1 MVIVPGQST
10 RSLIGTFLLYLIH
23 PIRWLMRSIMPP
35 MGVICLILLVAI
47 ALLFSNSFVATGKN
61 AAEVIVIKSPGC
73 TKCAAAERTLDK
85 IGQTVPMNVT
95 GHYYYSDEG
104 HRIIKQYNAKDV
116 PAIIIGTRA
125 INYRDYDGDNSK
137 LELLIHAALANQSS
151 DFQPAIS
158 LPSNESRNMS
168 NKNGPGMSGL
178 DLQKLSI
185 YTISAV
191 LGAGLVAGFNPC
203 LLGILVFL
211 AASILSTSG
220 KRRELVM
227 MVVFFSLGIFTMY
240 FLFGLGMQQL
250 LQSEAIASAFR
261 YILTALLLA
270 AGLSQVLDAVR
281 LNQGK
286 PSLFRTDW
294 ALKYFQAGVDKRRFS
309 SYFLI
314 GALFSLV
321 KAPCVGAIY
330 LAILDLISSRSYF
343 DGAAYLFFFNL
354 GVILPLI
361 VLGSILALGM
371 SPEQVDSFR
380 KDHRVGMR
388 LFTGLMLLALVPL
401 IYWELI

>member
-1 MVIVPGQST
+1 
-10 RSLIGTFLLYLIH
+10 
-23 PIRWLMRSIMPP
+23 MRSILPP
-35 MGVICLILLVAI
+35 MGVICLILLVAT
-47 ALLFSNSFVATGKN
+47 ALLFSNSFVASGKD
-61 AAEVIVIKSPGC
+61 AAEVIIIKSPGC
-73 TKCAAAERTLDK
+73 TKCAAADRTLDK
-85 IGQTVPMNVT
+85 IGQTVPLNVT
-95 GHYYYSDEG
+95 GYYYYSDEG
-104 HRIIKQYNAKDV
+104 HRVIKQYNAKDV
-116 PAIIIGTRA
+116 PAIIIGTRV
-125 INYRDYDGDNSK
+125 INYRDYDGNNSK
-137 LELLIHAALANQSS
+137 LELLIVEALANQSS
-151 DFQPAIS
+151 DIKPAIS
-158 LPSNESRNMS
+158 IPSNESQNMS
-168 NKNGPGMSGL
+168 NKNGPGIGGL
-178 DLQKLSI
+178 DLKELSI

-240 FLFGLGMQQL
+240 FLFGLGMQRL

-261 YILTALLLA
+261 YVLTVLLLV

-330 LAILDLISSRSYF
+330 LAILDLIS
-343 DGAAYLFFFNL
+343 A
-354 GVILPLI
+354 
-361 VLGSILALGM
+361 
-371 SPEQVDSFR
+371 R
-380 KDHRVGMR
+380 K
-388 LFTGLMLLALVPL
+388 LL
-401 IYWELI
+401 

>member
-1 MVIVPGQST
+1 
-10 RSLIGTFLLYLIH
+10 
-23 PIRWLMRSIMPP
+23 MRSILPT
-35 MGVICLILLVAI
+35 MGVICLILLVAM
-47 ALLFSNSFVATGKN
+47 ALLFSHSFVASGKD
-61 AAEVIVIKSPGC
+61 AAEVIIIKSPGC
-73 TKCAAAERTLDK
+73 TKCAVAERTLEK
-85 IGQTVPMNVT
+85 IGQTVPLNVT
-95 GHYYYSDEG
+95 GYYYYTDEG
-104 HRIIKQYNAKDV
+104 HRVIKQYNAKDV
-116 PAIIIGTRA
+116 PAIIIGNRV
-125 INYRDYDGDNSK
+125 INYRDYEGNNPK
-137 LELLIHAALANQSS
+137 LELLILAALANRSS
-151 DFQPAIS
+151 DIKPAIS
-158 LPSNESRNMS
+158 LPRNESRNLS
-168 NKNGPGMSGL
+168 NKDGPGRNGL

-240 FLFGLGMQQL
+240 FLFGLGMQRL

-261 YILTALLLA
+261 YVLTALLLV

-294 ALKYFQAGVDKRRFS
+294 ALKYFQAGVERRRFS

-330 LAILDLISSRSYF
+330 LAILDLISARSYF
-343 DGAAYLFFFNL
+343 EGAAYLFFFNL
-354 GVILPLI
+354 GVILPI
-361 VLGSILALGM
+361 VILGSFLALGM

-401 IYWELI
+401 IYWQLI

>member
-1 MVIVPGQST
+1 
-10 RSLIGTFLLYLIH
+10 
-23 PIRWLMRSIMPP
+23 MRSILPR

-47 ALLFSNSFVATGKN
+47 ALLFSNTFVASGKD
-61 AAEVIVIKSPGC
+61 AAEVIIIKSPGC
-73 TKCAAAERTLDK
+73 TKCAAADRTLEK
-85 IGQTVPMNVT
+85 IGQTVPLNVT
-95 GHYYYSDEG
+95 GYYYYSDEG
-104 HRIIKQYNAKDV
+104 HRVIKQYNAKDV
-116 PAIIIGTRA
+116 PAIIIGTRV
-125 INYRDYDGDNSK
+125 INYRDYEGNNSK
-137 LELLIHAALANQSS
+137 LELLIVEALANQSS
-151 DFQPAIS
+151 DIKPAIS
-158 LPSNESRNMS
+158 IPSNESQNMS
-168 NKNGPGMSGL
+168 NKNGRGIGGL
-178 DLQKLSI
+178 DLKELSI

-240 FLFGLGMQQL
+240 FLFGLGMQRL

-261 YILTALLLA
+261 YVLTVLLLV

-294 ALKYFQAGVDKRRFS
+294 ALKYFQAGVDRRRFS

-330 LAILDLISSRSYF
+330 LAILDLISARSYF
-343 DGAAYLFFFNL
+343 EGATYLFFFNL
-354 GVILPLI
+354 GVILPI
-361 VLGSILALGM
+361 IILGGFLAVGM

-401 IYWELI
+401 IYWQLI

>member
-1 MVIVPGQST
+1 
-10 RSLIGTFLLYLIH
+10 
-23 PIRWLMRSIMPP
+23 MRSILPT
-35 MGVICLILLVAI
+35 MGVIGLILLIAI
-47 ALLFSNSFVATGKN
+47 ALLFSNSFAASGKD
-61 AAEVIVIKSPGC
+61 AAEVIIIKSPGC
-73 TKCAAAERTLDK
+73 TKCAAADRTLDK
-85 IGQTVPMNVT
+85 IGQTVPLNVT
-95 GHYYYSDEG
+95 GYYYYSDEG
-104 HRIIKQYNAKDV
+104 HRVIKQYNAKDV

-125 INYRDYDGDNSK
+125 INYRDYEGNNSK
-137 LELLIHAALANQSS
+137 LELLIVEALANQSS
-151 DFQPAIS
+151 GIKPAIS
-158 LPSNESRNMS
+158 IPGNESQNMS
-168 NKNGPGMSGL
+168 NKNGPGMGGL
-178 DLQKLSI
+178 DLKELSI

-240 FLFGLGMQQL
+240 FLFGLGMQRL

-261 YILTALLLA
+261 YFLTVLLLV
-270 AGLSQVLDAVR
+270 AGFSQVLDAVR

-330 LAILDLISSRSYF
+330 LAILDLISARSYF
-343 DGAAYLFFFNL
+343 EGAAYLFFFNL
-354 GVILPLI
+354 GVILPII
-361 VLGSILALGM
+361 VVGSILALGM

-401 IYWELI
+401 IYWQLI